1 MDQVESKVEII
12 KYYTALNSF
21 FMKAKVDGTTKWY
34 IYDEYKR
41 LLRGIK
47 YTDYETFTYK
57 YTGEVINNRNVI
69 LEMEDFVDL
78 WYDKLFSY

>member
-34 IYDEYKR
+34 IYDEDKR

-47 YTDYETFTYK
+47 YIEYKTFTYE
-57 YTGEVINNRNVI
+57 YTGEIISDRPTI
-69 LEMEDFVDL
+69 LEMEDYVDFC
-78 WYDKLFSY
+78 YDRLFSY